1 MFNALVCIFGG
12 KLRARILW
20 RPNLHT
26 TFATTQIGLLSGLL
40 TIGGP
45 PEIDYAA
52 TEALI
57 EAEGGKH
64 VRAKDG
70 R

>member
-1 MFNALVCIFGG
+1 MTTIVCIMFISHFFIYNVFFF
-12 KLRARILW
+12 LFLD
-20 RPNLHT
+20 
-26 TFATTQIGLLSGLL
+26 TQIGLLSGLL
-40 TIGGP
+40 TIPGP